1 MRRVP
6 HTLRPAGR
14 GFTLVEL
21 LVAVTIGLLL
31 TVVIAQLF
39 LGSRQSF
46 ATTDDVSRMQ
56 ENVRFSQQLLIRTI
70 HQAGYKSK
78 PNSVTNNIF
87 PAATNPLIVGANNVA
102 VAGITAGTDVITVRY
117 QGSGNGAGTAD
128 GSVLD
133 CQGNRVD
140 AGVTSSN
147 TFAIM
152 PGANG
157 QPALFCSIVS
167 VAPPGLPAANTFVE
181 LVPNVQNMQ
190 IVYGEDTDNPPNL
203 VANALIRA
211 DQVAN
216 WNNVVGVRIAIL
228 YQTPTD
234 VAKSIID
241 AATTYDLNGATNGAV
256 VGPFADRRIRRVVTT
271 TINLRNRTP

>member
-1 MRRVP
+1 MKRV
-6 HTLRPAGR
+6 LRMSRPAGR

-56 ENVRFSQQLLIRTI
+56 ENIRYSQQLLIRTV
-70 HQAGYKSK
+70 HLAGYKSK

-87 PAATNPLIVGANNVA
+87 LAATNPVIVGANNIA
-102 VAGITAGTDVITVRY
+102 VAGMTPGTDVITVRY
-117 QGSGNGAGTAD
+117 QGSGNGAGAAD
-128 GSVLD
+128 GTVLD

-140 AGVTSSN
+140 AGVISAN
-147 TFAIM
+147 TYAIL

-157 QPALFCSIVS
+157 QPGLFCSIVN

-211 DQVAN
+211 DQVTN

-234 VAKSIID
+234 VSKSIID

-271 TINLRNRTP
+271 TMNLRNRTP